1 MALVWV
7 FSCGEL
13 VKTARGRLFA
23 IEVVFRFL
31 RHGMDGVGDV
41 LPCRADG
48 VCGSS
53 CLPLSVR
60 ASPAPW
66 GGGLC
71 EVCERRSCLRG
82 GGRGVVEV
90 LPVSLLVVVSSHHLR
105 RHLPSAC
112 FVTPVVIFLVPHV
125 CRPLPSPPHVLRF
138 RPLCPSCVCSSP
150 VFSCGFLSLFSPFLR
165 RAGRGVLCLLVSF
178 VAVLFLS
185 SRFPHSLRS
194 SPCLLAPR
202 GSLSSSSF
210 TSSSSPLLVSRRRSH
225 LVRVSPFFDKRGR
238 GGYRLVICLLTPVL
252 GCGFPYR
259 AGGWAEGC
267 CLLASRMA
275 DGVIGGGLRTAWALA
290 WLLACFGWR
299 RAMWCR
305 RRVVFGLWCRC
316 LYI

>member
-1 MALVWV
+1 MLV
-7 FSCGEL
+7 
-13 VKTARGRLFA
+13 
-23 IEVVFRFL
+23 
-31 RHGMDGVGDV
+31 V
-41 LPCRADG
+41 L
-48 VCGSS
+48 SS
-53 CLPLSVR
+53 C
-60 ASPAPW
+60 
-66 GGGLC
+66 
-71 EVCERRSCLRG
+71 RS
-82 GGRGVVEV
+82 
-90 LPVSLLVVVSSHHLR
+90 S
-105 RHLPSAC
+105 
-112 FVTPVVIFLVPHV
+112 VVIA
-125 CRPLPSPPHVLRF
+125 C
-138 RPLCPSCVCSSP
+138 PLCPCLLRHPVLVVLSSPICSLALFLCVIACPLLPPLSSLVSSASFCSRLLACVSSSLHALCVCSSP
-150 VFSCGFLSLFSPFLR
+150 VFSCDFLSPFSPLPR
-165 RAGRGVLCLLVSF
+165 QDGAGCSLLASF

-238 GGYRLVICLLTPVL
+238 GGCRLVICLLTPVL
-252 GCGFPYR
+252 GCGFLYR

-299 RAMWCR
+299 RAMWCQ
-305 RRVVFGLWCRC
+305 RRVVFCLWCRC

>member
-82 GGRGVVEV
+82 GGRGAVEV

-105 RHLPSAC
+105 RHRPSAC
-112 FVTPVVIFLVPHV
+112 FVAPVVIFLVPHV

-165 RAGRGVLCLLVSF
+165 RAGRGVLCLLAYF
-178 VAVLFLS
+178 VAALVPS

-194 SPCLLAPR
+194 SPCLLALRVIVLRRPR
-202 GSLSSSSF
+202 F
-210 TSSSSPLLVSRRRSH
+210 RSRRRRRLCSC
-225 LVRVSPFFDKRGR
+225 LVAVLISFVSPRLSTIVGGER
-238 GGYRLVICLLTPVL
+238 GGSLFACLSRRSRLRFSSS
-252 GCGFPYR
+252 CG
-259 AGGWAEGC
+259 A
-267 CLLASRMA
+267 
-275 DGVIGGGLRTAWALA
+275 A
-290 WLLACFGWR
+290 WLLACPGMAAGDVVSAAGCVRFAVSLFVYINWVPAR
-299 RAMWCR
+299 VSDWCR
-305 RRVVFGLWCRC
+305 KKAIEKGFRR
-316 LYI
+316 